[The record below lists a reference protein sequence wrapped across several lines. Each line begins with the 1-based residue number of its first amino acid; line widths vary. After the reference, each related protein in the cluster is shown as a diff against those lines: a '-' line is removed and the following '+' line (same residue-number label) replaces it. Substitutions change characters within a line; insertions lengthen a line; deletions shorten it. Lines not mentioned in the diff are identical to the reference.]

1 MNLIKTVVS
10 GVESSAPCKHDV
22 KSMNQIQRALEK
34 YLDDEYGYRKV
45 FFIAAPTGAGK
56 TTMMERTVF
65 NRSKGTKILYVS
77 SRMAINAQLKRRMLN
92 ASYFGGETER
102 YTDTGIMETETFGN
116 ITVLTFAGL
125 YRKMISGKFSKN
137 IFDIVCFDEPQALY
151 ADALFCSYTGFVLDK
166 LGSYFSGCKKIF
178 LTATADDILPLLTN
192 CLSDFQIHV
201 YKLKATY
208 DYVNLSLFHNEDCI
222 ISEINSDKSENK
234 WLIFDPSIQHGQK
247 IQQALSGEICMLNT
261 IERET
266 TPERWIDV
274 CRSEKFQEKVCIA
287 TAVVDAGVNFK
298 DDKLKNIVIFGHD
311 KTLIQQVLGRKRR
324 KTGEKVNL
332 YLSCPLGNDLYT
344 LIQHIDTQL
353 DAIELFDKDYAAF
366 IEHYIVAPERLD
378 LRRLTRVSSQGELEI
393 NRIAK
398 LNLKNQRDL
407 YSKLLENTKKRG
419 EEAYEDYVAKILH
432 ITLGTAQDL
441 WLDSRYNG
449 EAAREFIDFLEEN
462 LDREMSEHALERF
475 GRDFQNKCIAAY
487 GKNGPKDRDDRLW
500 KYRKINNKL
509 AELNLGYH
517 IEKSANGFV
526 LKAGVSQAE
535 REAYADEK

>member
-1 MNLIKTVVS
+1 MNSIKTVVM
-10 GVESSAPCKHDV
+10 GMESSAPCKHDV

-56 TTMMERTVF
+56 TSMMEQTVF
-65 NRSKGTKILYVS
+65 TRSKETKILYVS

-92 ASYFGGETER
+92 ASYFGGETAR

-166 LGSYFSGCKKIF
+166 LVSYFSGCKKIF

-266 TPERWIDV
+266 TPERWIDI

-332 YLSCPLGNDLYT
+332 YLSCPLGSDLYT
-344 LIQHIDTQL
+344 LIQHIDAQL
-353 DAIELFDKDYAAF
+353 DAIELFDKDYATF
-366 IEHYIVAPERLD
+366 VEHYIVAPERLD

-432 ITLGTAQDL
+432 ITLGTTQDL

-449 EAAREFIDFLEEN
+449 EVNCTPFVRQYDILSNKWGVLLCQKECQTNDIRRSSREWL
-462 LDREMSEHALERF
+462 
-475 GRDFQNKCIAAY
+475 
-487 GKNGPKDRDDRLW
+487 
-500 KYRKINNKL
+500 
-509 AELNLGYH
+509 
-517 IEKSANGFV
+517 
-526 LKAGVSQAE
+526 
-535 REAYADEK
+535 